1 MQEYVLVESLPTS
14 ARVLNSKNEFIGL
27 TPLLLERS
35 RYRNVQVSIVFGTE
49 VKQAILTDN
58 SDKVVVEFIRY
69 GKTASRIQRAPISQ
83 RFVFLIC
90 SGIFF
95 SILVYH
101 LVRLDTVQPSNNKD
115 TINGSVGSVVVP
127 KKELIFELQASPSV
141 TEKKPTILAD
151 NKYENFTLY
160 NIKGFGSIFIP
171 NTMEL
176 QQGDYKKMNDGFIG
190 LIDKKFDLDI
200 MENRI
205 VFQQK
210 GLNNIKES
218 GFHDYARVIIEYED
232 QSYTDYISSFSE
244 LTDIEKDA
252 ISSEAKHNFQEEMDK
267 LGIKLIEWNGVEV
280 VDLGDIH
287 ALRFSYLR
295 QLHNNPVVEVS
306 VFCFWNNNKLNRL
319 TVSYRRQNKNNWSAQ
334 MATAINS
341 LTIHGQ

>member
-14 ARVLNSKNEFIGL
+14 ARVLNSKNQFIGL

-35 RYRNVQVSIVFGTE
+35 RYRNVHVSIVFGTE
-49 VKQAILTDN
+49 VKQAILTDH

-69 GKTASRIQRAPISQ
+69 GKTTSTIQSAPTSQ

-95 SILVYH
+95 SILVYF
-101 LVRLDTVQPSNNKD
+101 LVRLDRVQPSAHKEA
-115 TINGSVGSVVVP
+115 ISGPVESVVVP
-127 KKELIFELQASPSV
+127 KKELISELQARHSV
-141 TEKKPTILAD
+141 SEKKPTNFAD

-160 NIKGFGSIFIP
+160 NIKGFGSVFIP

-176 QQGDYKKMNDGFIG
+176 QQGDYKKMNDCFIG

-210 GLNNIKES
+210 GLNNIEES
-218 GFHDYARVIIEYED
+218 GFQDYARVIIEFED
-232 QSYTDYISSFSE
+232 QSYTDYISSFNE
-244 LTDIEKDA
+244 LTDIEKDE
-252 ISSEAKHNFQEEMDK
+252 ISIEAKHNFQEEMDK

-280 VDLGDIH
+280 VDLGNID

-295 QLHNNPVVEVS
+295 QLHNNPFVEVS

-319 TVSYRRQNKNNWSAQ
+319 TVSYRRQNKNIWFAQ
-334 MATAINS
+334 MATALNS